1 MSRIFEALQKAEGQI
16 SEVARAV
23 LGEETLAATWSVEGG
38 AAVAMARDTARDPAA
53 DRGGCE
59 IRTVSLQL
67 TPGSPVL
74 PFRGVENQ
82 AALQYRMIRTKI
94 GNHPGHPKIIVVS
107 SPMAGDGKTVSAVNL
122 AAAFSLQE
130 EVRVLLMDCDFG
142 RAEASKL
149 LNLPA
154 SPGTLDVLR
163 NEAALEA
170 ALVRFDKFPNLYMIP
185 PGDRPA
191 SAAELVASPQWSAM
205 LEICRLEFDF
215 VILDAPPVGSAA
227 EYELLQLAC
236 DGVVLV
242 ARQDYTNRQLWK
254 RALETVPK
262 SKQLGVVLNCA
273 QQWFLW
279 KTPDYSCTGE
289 SACE

>member
-1 MSRIFEALQKAEGQI
+1 MSRIFEALRKAEGHM
-16 SEVARAV
+16 SEMARAV
-23 LGEETLAATWSVEGG
+23 LGEETVAAARSVEGG

-53 DRGGCE
+53 DGGGDE
-59 IRTVSLQL
+59 IRTVALQL
-67 TPGSPVL
+67 TPSSPVL
-74 PFRGVENQ
+74 PFQGVENQ

-94 GNHPGHPKIIVVS
+94 SNHPGHPKIIVVS
-107 SPMAGDGKTVSAVNL
+107 SPMSGDGKTISAINL
-122 AAAFSLQE
+122 AAAFSLQD
-130 EVRVLLMDCDFG
+130 EVRVLLMDCDYG

-149 LNLPA
+149 LNVPA
-154 SPGTLDVLR
+154 APGTLDILR

-170 ALVRFDKFPNLYMIP
+170 ALVRFDKFPNLYLIP

-191 SAAELVASPQWSAM
+191 GASELLASPQWLAM
-205 LEICRLEFDF
+205 LEICRSEFDF

-242 ARQDYTNRQLWK
+242 ARQDHTNRQLWK
-254 RALETVPK
+254 RALDAVPK

-273 QQWFLW
+273 KKWFLW
-279 KTPDYSCTGE
+279 KTHDYSYTGE
-289 SACE
+289 SR